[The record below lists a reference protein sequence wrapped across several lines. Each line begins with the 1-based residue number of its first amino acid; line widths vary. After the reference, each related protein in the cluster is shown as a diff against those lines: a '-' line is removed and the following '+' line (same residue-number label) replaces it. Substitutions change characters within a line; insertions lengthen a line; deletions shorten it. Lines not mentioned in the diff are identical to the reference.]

1 MSINIDSGKKI
12 TKHDAQ
18 NYTHAFQAKNPK
30 ATKAYFVGLEKLNL
44 ILKQDSCIGIRIYD
58 GYNTKTDEENRI
70 LIGVNKA
77 GEDMVEGIII
87 EELLPCPPHCPKASL
102 LIEE

>member
-1 MSINIDSGKKI
+1 MSINIDNGKII
-12 TKHDAQ
+12 TKPDAE

-30 ATKAYFVGLEKLNL
+30 ATKAYFIGLDKINL
-44 ILKQDSCIGIRIYD
+44 ILKQDNCIGVRIYD
-58 GYNTKTDEENRI
+58 GYNAKTSKENRVI
-70 LIGVNKA
+70 VGVDKT

-87 EELLPCPPHCPKASL
+87 EELIPCPPHCPKESS